1 MAGLVN
7 NSTRLRLGVLA
18 WVCASAIAA
27 PVVAVAADKD
37 VIELQRQVAGLSEQ
51 VRNLQ
56 ATIGLLQS
64 SVDQK
69 LGAQGSQLQQALDGV
84 NRIHTE
90 SALTTRTIADQ
101 LAQQEQKAAVPVANL
116 NAKIDQMMAAFSSA
130 QESIGEMNS
139 RLAKLEQRIVDLAN
153 VVKVL
158 QSNPGPPPGPQ
169 AQGGPP
175 AGVTS
180 EGLFQDATR
189 DQLSGKYDLALQG
202 YSDYLKYFG
211 DTQKAADAQFHIG
224 EIMLLQGNADHAIQ
238 AFDAVIAQFPK
249 SGIAPDALAKKA
261 EALKKQGQR
270 ADATRTLRDLVRL
283 YPDSDAA
290 ARAKSDLT
298 APPRSPKK

>member
-1 MAGLVN
+1 MI
-7 NSTRLRLGVLA
+7 NSTGLRLPSVLA
-18 WVCASAIAA
+18 WICMSAIAA

-84 NRIHTE
+84 SRIHTE
-90 SALTTRTIADQ
+90 SALTGKNTADQ
-101 LAQQEQKAAVPVANL
+101 LAQQEQKVAVPVANL
-116 NAKIDQMMAAFSSA
+116 NAKIDQMLAAFSGA
-130 QESIGEMNS
+130 QESIGDMNS
-139 RLAKLEQRIVDLAN
+139 RLGKLEQQIVDLAN
-153 VVKVL
+153 VVKAL
-158 QSNPGPPPGPQ
+158 QTNPGPPPNTQ
-169 AQGGPP
+169 TAGGPP
-175 AGVTS
+175 PGVTAV
-180 EGLFQDATR
+180 GLLQDANR
-189 DQLSGKYDLALQG
+189 DQLSGKDDLALQG

-224 EIMLLQGNADHAIQ
+224 EIMLRQGNADHAIQ

-249 SGIAPDALAKKA
+249 SGIAPDALYKKA

-270 ADATRTLRDLVRL
+270 AEATKTLRDLVRL
-283 YPDSDAA
+283 YPDSDDAA
-290 ARAKSDLT
+290 KARADLT